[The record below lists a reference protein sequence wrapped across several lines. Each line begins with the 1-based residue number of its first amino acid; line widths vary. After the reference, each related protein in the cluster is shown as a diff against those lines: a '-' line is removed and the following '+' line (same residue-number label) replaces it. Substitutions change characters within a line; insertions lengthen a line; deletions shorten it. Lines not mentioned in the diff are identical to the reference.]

1 MEEVRRTSWQELERK
16 ERGESSLI
24 SRKQHVE
31 NLERIKD
38 NMTFILFLILKK
50 NHILKYK
57 KYIFLPYKTYIRHL
71 FIINKWSLN

>member
-1 MEEVRRTSWQELERK
+1 MEEVRCTSWQELERK

-38 NMTFILFLILKK
+38 NMSRVCMGLGFGT
-50 NHILKYK
+50 
-57 KYIFLPYKTYIRHL
+57 
-71 FIINKWSLN
+71 S

>member
-1 MEEVRRTSWQELERK
+1 MEEVRCTSWQELERK

-38 NMTFILFLILKK
+38 NMTFILFPNSQKK
-50 NHILKYK
+50 I
-57 KYIFLPYKTYIRHL
+57 T
-71 FIINKWSLN
+71 S